1 METIHESRQK
11 VSGAPG
17 VLPEAALFSVVKPN
31 QWTTDVVVSAT
42 MGNLSGRSSS
52 LRTPLSRKTSFR
64 VREWTKRSNSSRTTP
79 STGVSASESLK
90 SHIKHLGGGRLDQVE
105 VKGTANNTTLL
116 APFPARGLRRRASSI
131 DSRTTQ
137 WLDFYTSSPEA
148 SKSTS
153 KSPSK
158 PQPNQGSVDD
168 DDDREPP
175 GQRQRAGSNSD
186 LRPAPLR
193 VPSSER
199 QRENSGAA
207 NTSPKP
213 LERKDS
219 KWKPLPTLPAQRAS
233 IENSATGTTTHED
246 GTASSSPRA
255 WESNP
260 AATSSPLTQGVDHS
274 SQLDKD
280 EPRQPL
286 PTFRFDSP
294 PPTPDSSAG
303 GAARVHADHLQ
314 DQGREMDQYHQYGT
328 ATTTDTPA
336 DRNEKVIERQ
346 RLKDNNAHIR
356 RERDKKDQRPL
367 TPPSPHTKTDSKTSQ
382 GRHQPVLA
390 AAVPAPKPA
399 GVRHTRRER
408 VWLHV
413 NYRGEAPFLRAW
425 GLDIARLS
433 DRLEGLVILRELMQ
447 AEDEEEND
455 EGGRKGRKG
464 EGRGAGE
471 TQGAAQAAFQAPMTL
486 I

>member
-1 METIHESRQK
+1 METIHESKQK
-11 VSGAPG
+11 VSGPPG

-42 MGNLSGRSSS
+42 MGNLTGRSSS

-79 STGVSASESLK
+79 STGLSASESLK

-105 VKGTANNTTLL
+105 VQGTANNTTLL

-137 WLDFYTSSPEA
+137 WLDFYTSTPEA
-148 SKSTS
+148 SKSPS

-158 PQPNQGSVDD
+158 PQPKPGSLDG
-168 DDDREPP
+168 DDDREPQ

-213 LERKDS
+213 LGRKDS

-233 IENSATGTTTHED
+233 VEKSATGTMTHDED

-255 WESNP
+255 WESDP
-260 AATSSPLTQGVDHS
+260 AATSSPLIQEGDHS
-274 SQLDKD
+274 SQLDND

-314 DQGREMDQYHQYGT
+314 DQGRQKDQHHQSGT
-328 ATTTDTPA
+328 ATTTDAP
-336 DRNEKVIERQ
+336 
-346 RLKDNNAHIR
+346 
-356 RERDKKDQRPL
+356 
-367 TPPSPHTKTDSKTSQ
+367 TDSKTSQ

-413 NYRGEAPFLRAW
+413 NYRGEAPFLWAW

-447 AEDEEEND
+447 AEDEEEEND
-455 EGGRKGRKG
+455 EGGRQRRKG

-471 TQGAAQAAFQAPMTL
+471 TQGAARAAFQEPMTL